1 MIDINTDDYIK
12 YMKKLSNK
20 IKDYL
25 NENDVPLETKDIL
38 LETEQLPN
46 DLDKVEKNKNRI
58 LGYFKYKIIRNIQE
72 FNNFK
77 FRENAIYYFNNLNS
91 DNDTDLLSYYIDYSD
106 YRNYDIIDRF
116 ILSDEEN
123 KLKKL
128 KKFIK
133 FLKTDKTDY
142 NIKSNKYLGSSIFKN
157 NIYILDIITIL
168 LVILITCFIHLFK
181 NNTFNNVYILSGILI
196 LITIGYVFFSILLYN

>member
-12 YMKKLSNK
+12 YMKKISNK
-20 IKDYL
+20 IQDYF
-25 NENDVPLETKDIL
+25 NKNDVPLETKDIL
-38 LETEQLPN
+38 LETDE
-46 DLDKVEKNKNRI
+46 NKNRI

-91 DNDTDLLSYYIDYSD
+91 DTHTDLLSYYIDYSD
-106 YRNYDIIDRF
+106 YRNYDIINRL
-116 ILSDEEN
+116 ILDDSDI
-123 KLKKL
+123 KF

>member
-25 NENDVPLETKDIL
+25 NKNDVPLETKDIL

-123 KLKKL
+123 KLKK
-128 KKFIK
+128 FIK

>member
-1 MIDINTDDYIK
+1 MIDINTDNYIFN
-12 YMKKLSNK
+12 MKKLSKK
-20 IKDYL
+20 IKEKL
-25 NENDVPLETKDIL
+25 EDVKLETV
-38 LETEQLPN
+38 
-46 DLDKVEKNKNRI
+46 DKTNNKN
-58 LGYFKYKIIRNIQE
+58 GYFKYKIIRNIQE

-77 FRENAIYYFNNLNS
+77 FRENAIYYFNNLNT
-91 DNDTDLLSYYIDYSD
+91 DNDNDLLSYYIDYSD
-106 YRNYDIIDRF
+106 YWNYDIIDKF
-116 ILSDEEN
+116 ILDNEDTE
-123 KLKKL
+123 LKN
-128 KKFIK
+128 FIK

-142 NIKSNKYLGSSIFKN
+142 NIESNKYLGSSIFKN